1 MIRGCSALL
10 NMQRWLKVALI
21 VIIALL
27 GTVQAASAESMNN
40 SVKDCYQNPDKCKD
54 DKDLVTTQKSD
65 QKPAAEN
72 VGITFWDFL
81 KMIFATIFVV
91 ALLYFLLKFINKK
104 SKVFKSTQLVENLGG
119 TTLGANRSVQ
129 IVKIG
134 NQIFIVGV
142 GENVQLLK
150 EIDDQDEYRQ
160 ILTDYNNKM
169 EQLVQ
174 PSDIVT
180 KVIERAK
187 KWQTTKTE
195 NVSFSSLFK
204 SQLDEI
210 SKGRKKLFDEMEKK
224 GSNKQ

>member
-1 MIRGCSALL
+1 LL
-10 NMQRWLKVALI
+10 NMQKWLRVALI
-21 VIIALL
+21 IFIALL

-40 SVKDCYQNPDKCKD
+40 SVKDYIEHQ
-54 DKDLVTTQKSD
+54 DKDKTQDIAPTKKLD
-65 QKPAAEN
+65 QKATGEN
-72 VGITFWDFL
+72 VGITLWDFL

-150 EIDDQDEYRQ
+150 EIDDPDEHHQ